1 MAHLITKQGMS
12 WSGRERNRMFL
23 SVGGQQF
30 MDVSAVTGTDFI
42 EDGRALGLLDWDHD
56 GQVDMLL
63 RNRTAPRLRLLRNS
77 SGDNR
82 HFLQIPLHTQ
92 TAGVNRDAI
101 GARVRVTAGGRL
113 LSRSVY
119 AGDGFLSQSSKT
131 LFFGLD
137 DATLVDKLTIL
148 WPNGEH
154 QEFLNL
160 PADSFL
166 EVTQGSSEL
175 QTVGAAGR
183 PTTWNHPAQ
192 SQERLDTADL
202 GRVTVI
208 SKLPLAEFPLPSFDN
223 PERKVKD
230 FVGRP
235 LLINFWSTGCAAC
248 IEELGTLDRNRK
260 KLSRAGLQIVTL
272 LTDGPDKFSQAKKI
286 LAALNMQSDAGI
298 ATEQVT
304 ACMRIV
310 AEAVL
315 TADVDMPLPV
325 SLLLDQDGQLVQI
338 HLGAVRVPALLQ
350 DLAILRRMDPHSP
363 SASSLAYGSRIVFR
377 DRDFEGIANLFLEA
391 KMPEL
396 AAYYTSF
403 LNRFQPKSDK

>member
-30 MDVSAVTGTDFI
+30 MDASAVTGTDFI

-63 RNRTAPRLRLLRNS
+63 RNRTAPRLRLLRNNT
-77 SGDNR
+77 GNNR
-82 HFLQIPLHTQ
+82 HFLQVQLNTQ

-119 AGDGFLSQSSKT
+119 AGDGHLSQSSKT

-137 DATLVDKLTIL
+137 DATLIDKLTVL

-160 PADSFL
+160 QADSI
-166 EVTQGSSEL
+166 VKITQGSPEL
-175 QTVGAAGR
+175 QRVTAAE
-183 PTTWNHPAQ
+183 PSWNHPPQ
-192 SQERLDTADL
+192 GQERLDTADL

-208 SKLPLAEFPLPSFDN
+208 SKIPMAEFPLPSFDN

-248 IEELGTLDRNRK
+248 IEELGALDKNRK

-272 LTDGPDKFSQAKKI
+272 LADGPEKFDQAQKI
-286 LAALNMQSDAGI
+286 LAAVNMQPNAGI

-304 ACMRIV
+304 ACMRIL

-363 SASSLAYGSRIVFR
+363 SASSLAYGRRIVFR

-391 KMPEL
+391 KIPEL

-403 LNRFQPKSDK
+403 LNRFQPKSDN